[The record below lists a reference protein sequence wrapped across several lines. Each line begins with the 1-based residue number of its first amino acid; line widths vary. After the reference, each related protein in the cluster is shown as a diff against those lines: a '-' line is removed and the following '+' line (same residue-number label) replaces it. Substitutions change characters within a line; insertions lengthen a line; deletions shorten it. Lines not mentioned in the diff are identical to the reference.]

1 MFFNEFLEGLII
13 VLLHEADLVYRPVIY
28 FGSAGGWQLPPP
40 APTHSPPLG
49 GCVRAGGCNIYSG
62 LLAGDVIKLRDRLE
76 PGAKEA
82 LHARGLKI
90 ALEQCTRTLL
100 QQDSCLACVYMWL
113 EMMLQ
118 VAILCDL
125 YA

>member
-1 MFFNEFLEGLII
+1 MFFNEILEGLII

-28 FGSAGGWQLPPP
+28 FGS
-40 APTHSPPLG
+40 
-49 GCVRAGGCNIYSG
+49 AGGCNIYSG

-118 VAILCDL
+118 VAIWCDL